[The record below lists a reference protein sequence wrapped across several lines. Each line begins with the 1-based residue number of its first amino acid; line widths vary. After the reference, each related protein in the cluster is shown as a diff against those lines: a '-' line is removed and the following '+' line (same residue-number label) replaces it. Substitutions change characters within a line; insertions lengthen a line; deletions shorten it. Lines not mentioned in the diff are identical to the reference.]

1 MNYMLASTDQISL
14 AFTIYLD
21 DAIILS
27 STELFHMLRV
37 PAKQDNY
44 KKEINITSTL
54 QSTLSKE
61 KLF

>member
-44 KKEINITSTL
+44 KKERFS
-54 QSTLSKE
+54 
-61 KLF
+61 FD